1 MAVPVP
7 LEVFHIIVFSI
18 GEISRYRSLT
28 GSKSEMA
35 CSRQLLTIRTTWDIL
50 PAVGVPA
57 SIGLPKPA
65 LAEMVSQITFL
76 LKEFAEVNPGRPQSS
91 Y

>member
-1 MAVPVP
+1 MKKN
-7 LEVFHIIVFSI
+7 
-18 GEISRYRSLT
+18 SRYCSIRSRGKISF
-28 GSKSEMA
+28 GSSFFNTHA
-35 CSRQLLTIRTTWDIL
+35 CYQQLLTILTTWDIL

-65 LAEMVSQITFL
+65 LAEMVFQITFL
-76 LKEFAEVNPGRPQSS
+76 LKEFAKVNPGRPQSS